1 MKNFLKIS
9 LVAVA
14 LLFTSTVSAQLLPI
28 SLGIKG
34 GINVSNVS
42 TEGYDSKNGFNAGLT
57 ADINLPAGFGIFS
70 GLEVNTKGAQIKD
83 GGGESKINAMYL
95 QLPVRLGYRMSL
107 LPGLRA
113 HFGFGPYFAQ
123 GIGGKTKGFYNVIG
137 GTSSTEDFEHDTF
150 GDDGL
155 KKFDWGL
162 GGEVGV
168 TLIGRIQVRAGYDFG
183 LKNIAPSD
191 ADDKI
196 KNRNFYV
203 SAGLLFF

>member
-1 MKNFLKIS
+1 MKNFMRVS
-9 LVAVA
+9 LVAIA
-14 LLFTSTVSAQLLPI
+14 LLLTSTVNAQLLPI

-34 GINVSNVS
+34 GLNVSNVS
-42 TEGYDSKNGFNAGLT
+42 TDNYESKNGFNAGLT

-70 GLEVNTKGAQIKD
+70 GLEVNTKGA
-83 GGGESKINAMYL
+83 KIDEKFGDVKMNAMYL

-123 GIGGKTKGFYNVIG
+123 GIGGKTKGKYIDG
-137 GTSSTEDFEHDTF
+137 GEVDMKTF

-168 TLIGRIQVRAGYDFG
+168 TLIGRVQVRAGYDFG

-191 ADDKI
+191 AEAKI